1 MLAKALIAAM
11 LTALPVAT
19 LAQPAPGSIEA
30 RLDRVEAQLA
40 IQHVIADYAYY
51 LDHRDYAGYASIFT
65 PDGEWRNATVSRKG
79 RDAIKAMAGMMG
91 PEGAENK
98 ANYHLVSNPQV
109 DVTGD
114 TAIATSRY
122 LFVTRAKD
130 GTPQPSLAGIYR
142 DEFVKLDGKWLIK
155 RRTATDVMPTP
166 EEWAKIMP
174 ERLGTK

>member
-1 MLAKALIAAM
+1 MLAKAFIAAA
-11 LTALPVAT
+11 LVTLPVAAI
-19 LAQPAPGSIEA
+19 AQSRPESVEA
-30 RLDRVEAQLA
+30 RLERIEADLA
-40 IQHVIADYAYY
+40 IRRVIADYAYY

-65 PDGEWRNATVSRKG
+65 LDGEWRNATVSRKG

-109 DVTGD
+109 DVTGN

-130 GTPQPSLAGIYR
+130 GTPQPSLVGIYR

-155 RRTATDVMPTP
+155 RRTATDIMPTP